1 MAAAEKKAEAEGRPS
16 LGKIRL
22 DTACL
27 QGGGGGGGCP
37 AEKLLYVIFG
47 IIGDN
52 QSGLRLLLS
61 IIFYCLFYFQEY
73 SMQCI

>member
-1 MAAAEKKAEAEGRPS
+1 MAAAEKKPEPEGRPS

-27 QGGGGGGGCP
+27 QGGGGGCP

>member
-1 MAAAEKKAEAEGRPS
+1 MAAAETKTEAGGRPS

-22 DTACL
+22 DAACL
-27 QGGGGGGGCP
+27 QGGGGGCP

-52 QSGLRLLLS
+52 QLCLSLS

>member
-1 MAAAEKKAEAEGRPS
+1 MATAETKTEAGGRPS

-22 DTACL
+22 DAACL

-52 QSGLRLLLS
+52 QLCLSLS
-61 IIFYCLFYFQEY
+61 IIFYFLFYFQEY

>member
-1 MAAAEKKAEAEGRPS
+1 MATAETKTEAGGRPS

-22 DTACL
+22 DAACL
-27 QGGGGGGGCP
+27 QGGGGGCP

-52 QSGLRLLLS
+52 HVCNCL
-61 IIFYCLFYFQEY
+61 IFYCLCYFQEY